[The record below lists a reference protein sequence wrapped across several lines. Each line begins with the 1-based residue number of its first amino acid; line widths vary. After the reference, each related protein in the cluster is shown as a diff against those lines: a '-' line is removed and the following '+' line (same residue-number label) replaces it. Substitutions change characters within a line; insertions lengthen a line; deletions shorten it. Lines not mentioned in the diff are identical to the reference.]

1 MAHIYLLSIDR
12 MLAEHIADAMG
23 DRVAVEMVQSLDEVA
38 FDSPGLIVVD
48 HAAVPPDRSLAAWL
62 AAVAEGAQGR
72 AIVLATEDMYAA
84 QVLLAIRAGAADVV
98 PRQAEAAEIA
108 GILSRVLNNAV
119 LAQGRHGRMTL
130 VLGADREATAIAAT
144 DMALSC
150 ALNQMP
156 TLLIDCT
163 LPSSTAETYLD
174 LKVDYGVASA
184 VSDLDRMDTSL
195 LADALTRHEP
205 SGLALLTLDGGT
217 GSEPGGLGLS
227 DLVALVQLLH
237 AECGNVILCAGPMR
251 HSGLLRELAS
261 QAQTI
266 EVVCSQSIRE
276 LDACRRLLDRVAFDT
291 ASSDRM
297 RLLVW
302 DEDRHILLDGRRM
315 ADVLGIEAVLGV
327 PTDRVRMRNAL
338 NAGQPLALQKD
349 TGGYLQAIRRACDI
363 VAPTAGARAGLDRGL
378 ERGLEKLRRVLRRA
392 A

>member
-1 MAHIYLLSIDR
+1 MAQIYLLSIDR
-12 MLAEHIADAMG
+12 MLADHIADAMG
-23 DRVAVEMVQSLDEVA
+23 DRVAVELVQSLDEAA
-38 FDSPGLIVVD
+38 FDGPGLIVVD
-48 HAAVPPDRSLAAWL
+48 HAAVPPDRSLASWI

-84 QVLLAIRAGAADVV
+84 QVLLAIRAGAADVI
-98 PRQAEAAEIA
+98 PRQAERAEVA
-108 GILSRVLNNAV
+108 GILSRVLNNAI

-144 DMALSC
+144 DMALTF

-174 LKVDYGVASA
+174 LKVDYGMAAAVA
-184 VSDLDRMDTSL
+184 DIDRIDTSL

-217 GSEPGGLGLS
+217 GGEPGGLALS
-227 DLVALVQLLH
+227 DLVAVVQLLH
-237 AECGNVILCAGPMR
+237 AACGNVILCAGPMR

-261 QAQTI
+261 QAQAI

-302 DEDRHILLDGRRM
+302 DNDPRVLLDGRRM
-315 ADVLGIEAVLGV
+315 ADVLDIEAVLAV
-327 PTDRVRMRNAL
+327 PTDRVRMRNSL
-338 NAGQPLALQKD
+338 NAGQPLALRKD
-349 TGGYLQAIRRACDI
+349 ASGYLQAIRRACDI
-363 VAPTAGARAGLDRGL
+363 TAPATGARAGLDRRF
-378 ERGLEKLRRVLRRA
+378 ERGLEKLRRVIGRA